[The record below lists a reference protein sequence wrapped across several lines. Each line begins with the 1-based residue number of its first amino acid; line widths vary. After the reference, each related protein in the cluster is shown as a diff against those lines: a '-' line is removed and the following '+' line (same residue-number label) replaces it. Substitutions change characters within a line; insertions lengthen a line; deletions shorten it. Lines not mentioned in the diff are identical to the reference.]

1 MARKKTENKPK
12 MRISTVIKKL
22 KIPTHLASAVLKSE
36 KLKISDRID
45 PDEFN
50 KMVESW
56 RKQPVGGV

>member
-1 MARKKTENKPK
+1 
-12 MRISTVIKKL
+12 MRISTIIKQL
-22 KIPTHLASAVLKSE
+22 KIPTHLASAVMVKHHLKN
-36 KLKISDRID
+36 SDRID

>member
-12 MRISTVIKKL
+12 MRISTIIKQL
-22 KIPTHLASAVLKSE
+22 KIPTHLASAVMVKHHLKN
-36 KLKISDRID
+36 SDRID